1 MEQKKELRQR
11 FQALTKTTHN
21 SRVEILKVLV
31 FEGLIR
37 SPVFR
42 KTGPHKIET
51 MKQLRNSGFCLL
63 LVGKLTY
70 WVVAHSDN
78 WLIATTR
85 KATKSNQKQAKG
97 GLKSAVLV
105 LQQPYHNDLNLLALH
120 ISQGGLEQECTLEQS
135 RNLAKR

>member
-21 SRVEILKVLV
+21 STVEILKVLV

-51 MKQLRNSGFCLL
+51 MKQLRNSGFWLL
-63 LVGKLTY
+63 SFGCKACFTTGREA
-70 WVVAHSDN
+70 VAMSDN

-85 KATKSNQKQAKG
+85 KATTQ
-97 GLKSAVLV
+97 
-105 LQQPYHNDLNLLALH
+105 
-120 ISQGGLEQECTLEQS
+120 
-135 RNLAKR
+135 